1 MTNCIGSCIIM
12 KCFAIAAN
20 TKQDLRYGL
29 LVKWLRRRPL
39 TAKTGVRL
47 SYGSPE
53 QRSSAAAGLL
63 FSSPPLPQAVDCAP
77 LNAGEAGQVSH
88 SAKPPGG
95 CFGDPLS
102 AVGGLAVSF
111 VGNSKA
117 CASPLFAYPI
127 WHTVPRRMLRPHFD
141 FASAFSIVAA
151 NARG

>member
-1 MTNCIGSCIIM
+1 M
-12 KCFAIAAN
+12 
-20 TKQDLRYGL
+20 
-29 LVKWLRRRPL
+29 VK
-39 TAKTGVRL
+39 T
-47 SYGSPE
+47 SPSHGE
-53 QRSSAAAGLL
+53 DRSSTLLRVTRTKKLRSGGASFFVAAAPASGRWR
-63 FSSPPLPQAVDCAP
+63 AP
-77 LNAGEAGQVSH
+77 LNAGEAGQESY

-111 VGNSKA
+111 VGNSEV

-127 WHTVPRRMLRPHFD
+127 WHTVPRRMLRPRFD